1 MDRSLTDT
9 EKNNYVAWLHSPSVS
24 SRTPDEGIIAFKL
37 GCLLHVPPSR
47 VLKALR
53 GVPGVDPQLCRTV
66 EEFVADD
73 PTLHFVGEAPDRLIS
88 LQGAPR
94 VAR

>member
-1 MDRSLTDT
+1 
-9 EKNNYVAWLHSPSVS
+9 
-24 SRTPDEGIIAFKL
+24 
-37 GCLLHVPPSR
+37 